1 MNRWLLVLGVGFC
14 VIFTAKMALAQQP
27 APLDMPLYNG
37 RIMPT
42 PQSVKYYERFI
53 PIQAAHEGRAITA
66 IFIRQGLERDIVVE
80 ELMER
85 LKGLGAE
92 ADVITDRRELPRYR
106 TVISLGDN
114 DITREYLARSGIEI
128 PHQPEGYLI
137 HPVRE
142 SERDLVIC
150 AGNDEAGN
158 YWAVQSLCQLLNCEK
173 GSVKLLAA
181 EVADYPSFRYRGII
195 GVGRNVRYLHYF
207 KFNVGMCRGL
217 KDWRN
222 PQPEEIKNIKDTVS
236 YLKRRH
242 LKPLLGFNPAK
253 KPKINICDEADI
265 KKLIEAFKIS
275 LDAGG
280 GMCLLLDDV
289 SIPLADADK
298 KAFGDAGKAHRYLV
312 DRLYNGLRADYPE
325 FTFFFCPPYYASDLS
340 GYYYGESGGRYYET
354 MCNVPQDIEF
364 FWSGPTVTSQGCS
377 LEDAERW
384 IKAIGRKPVYWD
396 NWHQYGYPYAP
407 KDFANRFPGF
417 RRLDAYMMAYNYNNN
432 SLIGILTLGDYL
444 WNPNQYTPERSLEN
458 ALEKL
463 AGPGVYSSYAKWLES
478 LDKVKK
484 LRTTEIAASRKWRR
498 PQLADVN
505 GDGQVELVLSI
516 SQNVMSLYR
525 RHPLTERW
533 MADAVPADTAQ
544 AGGGDIAFSFGP
556 LSVKSDIV
564 AMLGSKQG
572 GVRLF
577 STEDKANV
585 IAALRRGR
593 TTNIAGGAADVIPC
607 LGDADGDGVIDL
619 LLLTR
624 GKDVKG
630 YTVTENPVS
639 FQEEQSLVS
648 GLKGI
653 ADARCLAMTDLDGNG
668 KAELVIVSSQG
679 LLQVYRMETAK
690 GGWFRDEALETS
702 FSGIEAYAV
711 CFGDINGDG
720 KPDMVA
726 SNYYGSLTGYR
737 NTGSVKLPIWQK
749 DGALIPLDVQKLSGI
764 DKAFTDMERSYKDME
779 KIWKYNLPAFRSISR
794 ETLAQ
799 SKWMEDLKR

>member
-1 MNRWLLVLGVGFC
+1 
-14 VIFTAKMALAQQP
+14 
-27 APLDMPLYNG
+27 
-37 RIMPT
+37 
-42 PQSVKYYERFI
+42 
-53 PIQAAHEGRAITA
+53 
-66 IFIRQGLERDIVVE
+66 
-80 ELMER
+80 
-85 LKGLGAE
+85 
-92 ADVITDRRELPRYR
+92 
-106 TVISLGDN
+106 
-114 DITREYLARSGIEI
+114 
-128 PHQPEGYLI
+128 
-137 HPVRE
+137 
-142 SERDLVIC
+142 
-150 AGNDEAGN
+150 
-158 YWAVQSLCQLLNCEK
+158 
-173 GSVKLLAA
+173 
-181 EVADYPSFRYRGII
+181 
-195 GVGRNVRYLHYF
+195 
-207 KFNVGMCRGL
+207 
-217 KDWRN
+217 
-222 PQPEEIKNIKDTVS
+222 
-236 YLKRRH
+236 
-242 LKPLLGFNPAK
+242 
-253 KPKINICDEADI
+253 
-265 KKLIEAFKIS
+265 
-275 LDAGG
+275 
-280 GMCLLLDDV
+280 
-289 SIPLADADK
+289 
-298 KAFGDAGKAHRYLV
+298 
-312 DRLYNGLRADYPE
+312 
-325 FTFFFCPPYYASDLS
+325 
-340 GYYYGESGGRYYET
+340 
-354 MCNVPQDIEF
+354 
-364 FWSGPTVTSQGCS
+364 
-377 LEDAERW
+377 
-384 IKAIGRKPVYWD
+384 
-396 NWHQYGYPYAP
+396 
-407 KDFANRFPGF
+407 
-417 RRLDAYMMAYNYNNN
+417 
-432 SLIGILTLGDYL
+432 
-444 WNPNQYTPERSLEN
+444 
-458 ALEKL
+458 
-463 AGPGVYSSYAKWLES
+463 
-478 LDKVKK
+478 
-484 LRTTEIAASRKWRR
+484 
-498 PQLADVN
+498 
-505 GDGQVELVLSI
+505 
-516 SQNVMSLYR
+516 
-525 RHPLTERW
+525 
-533 MADAVPADTAQ
+533 
-544 AGGGDIAFSFGP
+544 
-556 LSVKSDIV
+556 VKSDIV